1 MYNYEISQIAGVI
14 TLFMMVTSYLVKS
27 KTSYLLFQTIG
38 IGCMFLSYLF
48 GAEYFAMIAL
58 TVSFSRT
65 LVFLIY
71 EKKDKRAPISLSF
84 LFAFLTV
91 LAYIVVNIV
100 ILKTARPTDILYLM
114 AQIMYAF
121 VFRIRS
127 IKLVRYT
134 IILPHSLAI
143 LYNLLLDGMLFVT
156 LSYSFEL
163 LANVY
168 SIFKNKS
175 INKETKKN
183 KKFEG

>member
-1 MYNYEISQIAGVI
+1 MYNYTFSQIAGII
-14 TLFMMVTSYLVKS
+14 TLFMMVISYLCKS
-27 KTSYLLFQTIG
+27 KTSFLLFQTIG
-38 IGCMFLSYLF
+38 LVCMFLSYLF

-71 EKKDKRAPISLSF
+71 EKKDKRAPVSLSY

-91 LAYIVVNIV
+91 LSYIVVNLV
-100 ILKTARPTDILYLM
+100 ILKTAKTTDILYLM
-114 AQIMYAF
+114 AQVMYAF

-134 IILPHSLAI
+134 IIAPHSLAI
-143 LYNLLLDGMLFVT
+143 LYNLLLDGMLFVA

-163 LANVY
+163 FANVY

-175 INKETKKN
+175 TNKEMEKV
-183 KKFEG
+183 